1 MMAIRDTTDSVGQAE
16 AHPACLGSCPLRSP
30 RGSGQPG
37 IALAQGGN
45 DILAPRFDLGIWTI
59 VVFVLLL
66 LVLRKAAWQPMIEGL
81 HKREESIR
89 GSVEEARRTRD
100 EMEQLR
106 AHFKSELDA
115 AYAKIPQLM
124 DDARRDAQRMA
135 EELRAK
141 AMADIQAERTRLRLE
156 LDRAHDQALQD
167 LSTHA
172 AQLATLISAKAI
184 GRSLTEDDHRRLIDE
199 ALAEIRHAKI

>member
-1 MMAIRDTTDSVGQAE
+1 MLRAWQL
-16 AHPACLGSCPLRSP
+16 LGL
-30 RGSGQPG
+30 GVLFVVLAPG
-37 IALAQGGN
+37 TVLAQGN
-45 DILAPRFDLGIWTI
+45 DILAPRFDLMIWSI
-59 VVFVLLL
+59 VVFVVLL

-81 HKREESIR
+81 RKREETIR
-89 GSVEEARRTRD
+89 GSVEEGRRTRD
-100 EMEQLR
+100 EMEALR
-106 AHFKSELDA
+106 AHFKADLDA
-115 AYAKIPQLM
+115 AYAKIPQMM

-141 AMADIQAERTRLRLE
+141 AMADIQTERQRLRLE
-156 LDRAHDQALQD
+156 LDRAHDQALQN

-199 ALAEIRHAKI
+199 ALTEMQQRKV

>member
-1 MMAIRDTTDSVGQAE
+1 MLRAWQL
-16 AHPACLGSCPLRSP
+16 LGL
-30 RGSGQPG
+30 GLLVFALAPG
-37 IALAQGGN
+37 TGLAQGD

-59 VVFVLLL
+59 VVFVVLL

-81 HKREESIR
+81 RKREETIR
-89 GSVEEARRTRD
+89 GSVEEGRRTRD
-100 EMEQLR
+100 EMEALR
-106 AHFKSELDA
+106 AHFKADLDA
-115 AYAKIPQLM
+115 AYAKIPQMM
-124 DDARRDAQRMA
+124 DDARRDAQRVA
-135 EELRAK
+135 EELRTK
-141 AMADIQAERTRLRLE
+141 AMADIQTERQRLRLE

-199 ALAEIRHAKI
+199 ALAEMRRAVT

>member
-1 MMAIRDTTDSVGQAE
+1 MLRAWQM
-16 AHPACLGSCPLRSP
+16 LGL
-30 RGSGQPG
+30 GVLVLVLVPG
-37 IALAQGGN
+37 TVLAQGN
-45 DILAPRFDLGIWTI
+45 DILAPRFDLMIWSI
-59 VVFVLLL
+59 VVFVVLL

-81 HKREESIR
+81 RKREETIR
-89 GSVEEARRTRD
+89 GSVEEGRRTRD
-100 EMEQLR
+100 EMEALR
-106 AHFKSELDA
+106 AHFKADLDA
-115 AYAKIPQLM
+115 AYAKIPQMM

-141 AMADIQAERTRLRLE
+141 AMADIQTERQRLRLE

-184 GRSLTEDDHRRLIDE
+184 RRSLNADDHHRLIDE
-199 ALAEIRHAKI
+199 AMQEMMRVRQG